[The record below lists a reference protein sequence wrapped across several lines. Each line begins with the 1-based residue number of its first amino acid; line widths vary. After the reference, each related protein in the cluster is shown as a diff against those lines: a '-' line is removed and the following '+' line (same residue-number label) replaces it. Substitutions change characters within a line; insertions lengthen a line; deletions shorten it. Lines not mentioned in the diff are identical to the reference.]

1 MTPPTLHRFTRVL
14 ARAVLCALALGAVAL
29 PAQAFFYEPFTD
41 AAELRPHDEL
51 EQRVWDEADTLRSQW
66 VRGRPGAALEAAQR
80 AVRASVS
87 RHWPELAPRLRV
99 FVIDNADVLALSSAN
114 GDVILSTGMLMRLD
128 SDEELQVILCREI
141 AHVMQRHAV
150 RSVHVARLGA
160 GANVI
165 FESAMNASSF
175 MGTMGAL
182 ASFQVTPDMLVAGGK
197 ALIQAQLGKLKDS
210 MADSFVR
217 SVSAGAFDAM
227 VKSSLFGYSE
237 SLEREADDFAL
248 AAMRQRFGN
257 VQGFERVAQRLLD
270 EAQADE
276 KKFSSFYAN
285 EERLARRL
293 KAAQAHAQALSQAS
307 SQALAEAPSAP
318 ASQAE
323 AQAPLQP
330 QPQPQPQPAPDA
342 DEPSV
347 AVVMVVATTSQS
359 YLQAMAP
366 LALRVLETELELG
379 RLGRTMRNIERPR
392 ELAPLPPQA
401 KAVLAEACVARADA
415 ASTDKGE
422 ALARE
427 LLALQPDNARML
439 KLLGLQAL
447 KRGQAD
453 DARQWLQRARE
464 HAASDD
470 ERGFIDQYLR
480 RAEKIAA
487 APKAP

>member
-1 MTPPTLHRFTRVL
+1 MTRPSMLRRPFLHT
-14 ARAVLCALALGAVAL
+14 ALCAALLLGAAA
-29 PAQAFFYEPFTD
+29 PAHAFFYDPFAEATD
-41 AAELRPHDEL
+41 LRPHDEL

-66 VRGRPGAALEAAQR
+66 VRGRPGGALEATQR

-114 GDVILSTGMLMRLD
+114 GDIILSTGMLMRLD
-128 SDEELQVILCREI
+128 SDEELQVILSREI

-237 SLEREADDFAL
+237 SLEREADAFAL
-248 AAMRQRFGN
+248 DALSQRFGN
-257 VQGFERVAQRLLD
+257 VQAFERVAQRLLD

-276 KKFSSFYAN
+276 KKFSAFYAN
-285 EERLARRL
+285 EERLARRVQ
-293 KAAQAHAQALSQAS
+293 AAQAHAAEHPVAAVPLAPTAPAEPTTAQPVAEPSASQAYL
-307 SQALAEAPSAP
+307 QALA
-318 ASQAE
+318 
-323 AQAPLQP
+323 PL
-330 QPQPQPQPAPDA
+330 
-342 DEPSV
+342 
-347 AVVMVVATTSQS
+347 T
-359 YLQAMAP
+359 
-366 LALRVLETELELG
+366 LRVLETELELG
-379 RLGRTMRNIERPR
+379 RLGRTLRNIERPR
-392 ELAPLPPQA
+392 AQAPLPPQA

-422 ALARE
+422 ALARA
-427 LLALQPDNARML
+427 LLAERPDDARML

-447 KRGQAD
+447 KRGQAA
-453 DARQWLQRARE
+453 DARQWLQQARD

-470 ERGFIDQYLR
+470 ERGFIEQYLR

-487 APKAP
+487 APQTP

>member
-1 MTPPTLHRFTRVL
+1 MT
-14 ARAVLCALALGAVAL
+14 RAPLWLRPLWHAALCGALLLGGAA
-29 PAQAFFYEPFTD
+29 PAHAFFYDPFAD
-41 AAELRPHDEL
+41 ATELRPHDEL

-66 VRGRPGAALEAAQR
+66 VRGRPGGALEAAQR

-99 FVIDNADVLALSSAN
+99 FVIDNADVMALSSAN
-114 GDVILSTGMLMRLD
+114 GDIILSTGMLMRLD
-128 SDEELQVILCREI
+128 SDEELQVVLSREI

-165 FESAMNASSF
+165 FESALNASSF
-175 MGTMGAL
+175 IGTVGAL

-237 SLEREADDFAL
+237 SLEREADAFAL
-248 AAMRQRFGN
+248 DALSQRFGN
-257 VQGFERVAQRLLD
+257 AQAFERVTQRLLG

-276 KKFSSFYAN
+276 KKFSAFYAN

-293 KAAQAHAQALSQAS
+293 QAAQAHAAEHPVAAVPLAQAAPNEPATAQPVAQPVAEPSASQAYL
-307 SQALAEAPSAP
+307 QALA
-318 ASQAE
+318 
-323 AQAPLQP
+323 PL
-330 QPQPQPQPAPDA
+330 
-342 DEPSV
+342 
-347 AVVMVVATTSQS
+347 T
-359 YLQAMAP
+359 
-366 LALRVLETELELG
+366 LRVLETELELG
-379 RLGRTMRNIERPR
+379 RLGRTLRNIERPR
-392 ELAPLPPQA
+392 EQAPLPPQA
-401 KAVLAEACVARADA
+401 RAVLAEACVARADA

-427 LLALQPDNARML
+427 LLALHPDDARML

-453 DARQWLQRARE
+453 DARQWLQQARE

>member
-1 MTPPTLHRFTRVL
+1 MTRAPLWLRPLWHAAL
-14 ARAVLCALALGAVAL
+14 CGALLLGGAAPAR
-29 PAQAFFYEPFTD
+29 AFFYDPFTE
-41 AAELRPHDEL
+41 ATELRPHDEL

-66 VRGRPGAALEAAQR
+66 VRGRPGGALEAAQR

-87 RHWPELAPRLRV
+87 RHWPALAPRLRV
-99 FVIDNADVLALSSAN
+99 FVIDNADVMALSSAN
-114 GDVILSTGMLMRLD
+114 GDIILSTGMLMRLD
-128 SDEELQVILCREI
+128 SDEELQVVLSREI

-165 FESAMNASSF
+165 FESALNASSF
-175 MGTMGAL
+175 IGTVGAL

-237 SLEREADDFAL
+237 SLEREADAFAL
-248 AAMRQRFGN
+248 DALRQRFGN
-257 VQGFERVAQRLLD
+257 AQAFERVTQRLLD

-276 KKFSSFYAN
+276 KKFSAFYAN

-293 KAAQAHAQALSQAS
+293 QAAQAHAAEHPVAAVPLAQAAPNEPATAQPVAQPVVEPSAS
-307 SQALAEAPSAP
+307 HAYLQALA
-318 ASQAE
+318 
-323 AQAPLQP
+323 PL
-330 QPQPQPQPAPDA
+330 
-342 DEPSV
+342 
-347 AVVMVVATTSQS
+347 T
-359 YLQAMAP
+359 
-366 LALRVLETELELG
+366 LRVLETELELG
-379 RLGRTMRNIERPR
+379 RLGRTLRNIERPR
-392 ELAPLPPQA
+392 EQAPLPPQA
-401 KAVLAEACVARADA
+401 RAVLAEAWVARADA

-427 LLALQPDNARML
+427 LLALHPDDARML

-453 DARQWLQRARE
+453 DARQWLQQARE

>member
-1 MTPPTLHRFTRVL
+1 MRAPTLRWRT
-14 ARAVLCALALGAVAL
+14 ALCALAFAVLAA
-29 PAQAFFYEPFTD
+29 PAQAFFYDAFTE

-66 VRGRPGAALEAAQR
+66 VRGRVGGALDATQR
-80 AVRASVS
+80 AVRASVGQ
-87 RHWPELAPRLRV
+87 HWPELAPRLRV

-114 GDVILSTGMLMRLD
+114 GDIILSTGMLMRLD
-128 SDEELQVILCREI
+128 TEEELQVVLSREI

-150 RSVHVARLGA
+150 RSVHAARLGA
-160 GANVI
+160 GANVV
-165 FESAMNASSF
+165 FESVMNATSF
-175 MGTMGAL
+175 VSTLGAL

-197 ALIQAQLGKLKDS
+197 ALVQAQLGRLKEG

-217 SVSAGAFDAM
+217 SVSSGAFDAM

-248 AAMRQRFGN
+248 AALVQRFGSA
-257 VQGFERVAQRLLD
+257 QAFERVTQRLLD
-270 EAQADE
+270 EALADE

-285 EERLARRL
+285 EDRLARRL
-293 KAAQAHAQALSQAS
+293 KAVQAHA
-307 SQALAEAPSAP
+307 AEHP
-318 ASQAE
+318 
-323 AQAPLQP
+323 AQAPAQAAAFA
-330 QPQPQPQPAPDA
+330 PALATSQAQAP
-342 DEPSV
+342 EHSLPEV
-347 AVVMVVATTSQS
+347 TVVATAPQP
-359 YLQAMAP
+359 YLPAMTP
-366 LALRVLETELELG
+366 LALNVLETELALG

-392 ELAPLPPQA
+392 APVPLPVQA

-422 ALARE
+422 TLARE
-427 LLALQPDNARML
+427 VLAQSPTDARML

-447 KRGQAD
+447 KRGQAQE
-453 DARQWLQRARE
+453 ASQWLLQASE

-470 ERGFIDQYLR
+470 ERGFIAQYLR